1 MLFTCVSYRDPHIVS
16 TTGDHLNPGTGHVK
30 LGDPHI
36 PRLEHSE
43 MQRCRASWLRL
54 LLPAIW
60 KSWWGVGERQGDGE
74 GRGLYEGP
82 MLELTHLPE

>member
-1 MLFTCVSYRDPHIVS
+1 MLLIL
-16 TTGDHLNPGTGHVK
+16 LNEPRTV
-30 LGDPHI
+30 LMYLVPHI